1 MKKIYVVEDDQG
13 IREVLE
19 VLLGLENFDV
29 QSFASVSEF
38 KNRDTSSYPD
48 LYLFDVR
55 LPDGSGIDLC
65 QHVKSIRDHKN
76 IPVIMMSAHA
86 SMHEISLCCSPND
99 IIRKPFDIG
108 ILLDRIRSVMKIL

>member
-19 VLLGLENFDV
+19 VFLGLENFEV

-38 KNRDTSSYPD
+38 KKRDTASHPD

-55 LPDGSGIDLC
+55 LPDGSGTDLC
-65 QHVKSIRDHKN
+65 QHVKSIRGSKS

-86 SMHEISLCCSPND
+86 SVQDISLRCSPDD
-99 IIRKPFDIG
+99 IIPKPFDIVV
-108 ILLDRIRSVMKIL
+108 LLERIRAVLKT